1 MTAPALAA
9 GPRHAEPPAARL
21 VWRVTDD
28 HGPLGALVID
38 DVVAHRACG
47 GLRIAA
53 AVTDEE
59 LRELATVM
67 TLKFAFFGIAC
78 GGAKAGFVVPETAS
92 AAERRRRARTFG
104 AALGPLL
111 RAGSYIPGT
120 DLGCGQRD
128 LWEVLDGA
136 GVPVGTPP
144 TGPVETSGTAGF
156 SGRSAA
162 IAALAALGGRAR
174 DATLAVLGYGRVG
187 AALAARFTAAG
198 GRLVGIATARAAAVR
213 PDGFD
218 PARLERLRGLH
229 GDDLPLHYPGAR
241 PVERDVLLGLGV
253 DVLSPCATAGMI
265 DAERARRVRCRILCA
280 GANAAVTADAEPVLE
295 ANGTTVLPDFV
306 TNAGGVLVSHFWPL
320 ALSERAVDTLL
331 ERRFRAVVDDLLRRA
346 AAAGTTPAT
355 LARGLAGRNLARLRR
370 APANAVRHER
380 LFTRLGRGRLRHV
393 LPSVVVNT
401 LVLRV
406 ARDLGPPTE

>member
-1 MTAPALAA
+1 VTAPALAA
-9 GPRHAEPPAARL
+9 GPPPAEPPAARL
-21 VWRVTDD
+21 AWRVADD

-53 AVTDEE
+53 MVTDEE
-59 LRELATVM
+59 LHELAAVM

-78 GGAKAGFVVPETAS
+78 GGAKAGLVVPEGAS
-92 AAERRRRARTFG
+92 AEERRRRARAFG

-128 LWEVLDGA
+128 LWELLDGA

-144 TGPVETSGTAGF
+144 SGPVETSGTAAF

-187 AALAARFTAAG
+187 AALAARFAAAG
-198 GRLVGIATARAAAVR
+198 GRLVGIATARAAAIR

-218 PARLERLRGLH
+218 PGRLERLRALH
-229 GDDLPLHYPGAR
+229 GDDVPLHYPGAR
-241 PVERDVLLGLGV
+241 PVERDALLGLGV

-265 DAERARRVRCRILCA
+265 DAERARGVRCRILCS
-280 GANAAVTADAEPVLE
+280 GANAAVTADAERILE
-295 ANGTTVLPDFV
+295 AGGAIVLPDFV

-320 ALSERAVDTLL
+320 PLSERAIEMLL
-331 ERRFRAVVDDLLRRA
+331 ERRFRAVVDDLLQRA
-346 AAAGTTPAT
+346 RATDTAPAT
-355 LARGLAGRNLARLRR
+355 LARTLAGRNLARLRG
-370 APANAVRHER
+370 AAADAMRHER
-380 LFTRLGRGRLRHV
+380 LLARLGRGRLRQV
-393 LPSVVVNT
+393 LPPAVLNA

-406 ARDLGPPTE
+406 ARDLGPPAT